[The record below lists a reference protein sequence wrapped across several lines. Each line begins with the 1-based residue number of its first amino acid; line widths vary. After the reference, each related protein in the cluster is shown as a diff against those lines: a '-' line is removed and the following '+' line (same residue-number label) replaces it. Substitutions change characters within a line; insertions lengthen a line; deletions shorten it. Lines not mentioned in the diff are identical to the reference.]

1 MLMLDGIA
9 IDAAGRTDIGKVR
22 TVNED
27 QFLIAAL
34 HKVID
39 IHDTSL
45 PERFRRQIHS
55 GARAVVLLVADGVG
69 GAPAG
74 ERASSITLDAIM
86 QYVTHSMRCFYALD
100 QQAAPD
106 LIRELA
112 GSVRQS
118 HEAVLAEAAAAP
130 EHAGMATTLTMAH
143 VLWPRAY
150 IVHIGDSRCY
160 RLRGAQLELVTRD
173 QTLSQALVET
183 GEMSEEQA
191 QRSPFASVLTQAVGG
206 PQDIEPAI
214 SQIDLEPG
222 DTLMLCTD
230 GLTKHVAR
238 AEMAT
243 LLGGAASAAEA
254 ARALIDAALA
264 GGGTDNVTAVVARLT
279 RPAA

>member
-1 MLMLDGIA
+1 MLMLDGIV

-39 IHDTSL
+39 IHGTSL
-45 PERFRRQIHS
+45 PERYRTQIHS
-55 GARAVVLLVADGVG
+55 GARAVLLLVADGVG
-69 GAPAG
+69 GTPAG

-86 QYVTHSMRCFYALD
+86 NYVTHSMRCFYALD

-106 LIRELA
+106 LLHELA
-112 GSVRQS
+112 GSVLQS
-118 HEAVLAEAAAAP
+118 HEAVLAQAVESP
-130 EHAGMATTLTMAH
+130 EDAGMATTLTMAH

-150 IVHIGDSRCY
+150 VVHIGDSRCY
-160 RLRGAQLELVTRD
+160 QLRGDQLELVTRD
-173 QTLSQALVET
+173 QTLSQVLVES
-183 GEMSEEQA
+183 GEISEEQA
-191 QRSPFASVLTQAVGG
+191 QRSPFANVLVQAIGG
-206 PQDIEPAI
+206 PQVVEPAI
-214 SQIDLEPG
+214 SQVNLEPG
-222 DTLMLCTD
+222 DTLLLCTD
-230 GLTKHVAR
+230 GLTKHVTR

-243 LLGGAASAAEA
+243 LLAGAASAADA

-264 GGGTDNVTAVVARLT
+264 GGGSDNVTVVVARLT

>member
-9 IDAAGRTDIGKVR
+9 IDVAGRTDIGKAR
-22 TVNED
+22 KVNED

-39 IHDTSL
+39 IHGTSL
-45 PERFRRQIHS
+45 PERYQTRIHS

-86 QYVTHSMRCFYALD
+86 NYVTHSMRCFYALD
-100 QQAAPD
+100 EQAAPD
-106 LIRELA
+106 LLHELA
-112 GSVRQS
+112 GSVRRS
-118 HEAVLAEAAAAP
+118 HEAVLAHAAESP
-130 EHAGMATTLTMAH
+130 DDAGLATTLTMAH
-143 VLWPRAY
+143 ILWPRAY
-150 IVHIGDSRCY
+150 VVHIGDSRCY
-160 RLRGAQLELVTRD
+160 RLRADELALVTRD
-173 QTLSQALVET
+173 QTLSQALVES
-183 GEMSEEQA
+183 GEISEEQA
-191 QRSPFASVLTQAVGG
+191 QRSPFAHVLMQAIGG

-222 DTLMLCTD
+222 DTLLLCTD

-238 AEMAT
+238 PDMAT
-243 LLGGAASAAEA
+243 LLSGAANAADA

-264 GGGTDNVTAVVARLT
+264 GGGSDNVTAVVARFT

>member
-9 IDAAGRTDIGKVR
+9 VDVAGRTDIGKVR
-22 TVNED
+22 AVNED

-34 HKVID
+34 HKLID

-45 PERFRRQIHS
+45 PDRYRTRIHS

-86 QYVTHSMRCFYALD
+86 NYVTHSMRCFYALD

-106 LIRELA
+106 LLHELA
-112 GSVRQS
+112 GSVRRS
-118 HEAVLAEAAAAP
+118 HEAVLAQGAESP

-150 IVHIGDSRCY
+150 VVHIGDSRCY
-160 RLRGAQLELVTRD
+160 RLRGDQLELVTRD
-173 QTLSQALVET
+173 QTLSQALVES
-183 GEMSEEQA
+183 GEISQEQA
-191 QRSPFASVLTQAVGG
+191 QRSPFAHVLLQAIGG
-206 PQDIEPAI
+206 PQDIEPAV

-222 DTLMLCTD
+222 DTLLLCTD

-238 AEMAT
+238 NEMAA
-243 LLGGAASAAEA
+243 LLTGAASAADA
-254 ARALIDAALA
+254 ARALIDTALA
-264 GGGTDNVTAVVARLT
+264 GGGSDNVTAVVARLT